1 MPAFTLSAAQADLAA
16 CRPIAAFSWKALPGR
31 QTTASRLPA
40 PDSPLPNLMP
50 TLTLSAA
57 QADLA
62 ALPSDRRIF
71 LEGVAGT
78 GKTTAG
84 VARLLRLLAEGVP
97 ADASWC

>member
-1 MPAFTLSAAQADLAA
+1 MPAF
-16 CRPIAAFSWKALPGR
+16 
-31 QTTASRLPA
+31 
-40 PDSPLPNLMP
+40 
-50 TLTLSAA
+50 TLSAA

>member
-1 MPAFTLSAAQADLAA
+1 MPA
-16 CRPIAAFSWKALPGR
+16 
-31 QTTASRLPA
+31 
-40 PDSPLPNLMP
+40 
-50 TLTLSAA
+50 LTLSAA
-57 QADLA
+57 QADLV

-97 ADASWC
+97 ADSILVLTPQRTLAAPFTDALRGPAVAGRRGSDRADAGRPGAADG